1 MFVLSKAMF
10 PCDNALIPFSGRCA
24 GFPNASFFSMAKVLN
39 CLDKVNSFR
48 QQAIPFAKLLCLSGI
63 KGRIYKEGTEGASS
77 IKRWMFLN
85 HLYVLL
91 QAKIYNSLINPTQF
105 SNHDLSRYITEYY
118 RLVVGG

>member
-63 KGRIYKEGTEGASS
+63 KGRIYKEGTEGAFL
-77 IKRWMFLN
+77 IKGWVFLN

-91 QAKIYNSLINPTQF
+91 QAKIYNSLINPL
-105 SNHDLSRYITEYY
+105 NDLYESFKRF
-118 RLVVGG
+118 VQPV